1 MKLLKVMVV
10 CGAALALTGCAAAAP
25 HPTPKP
31 KLSASGSISVP
42 IDASALMT
50 GATDNTEGSP
60 CTSTAGYDDI
70 AGGTQVVI
78 TDATGKTVAVGVHES
93 GALKAGPD
101 ATAFDARCDFPF
113 TVTGI
118 PAGSKFYGVHIG
130 NTNRGV
136 QQERPDQLKS
146 IALTIG

>member
-1 MKLLKVMVV
+1 MKLLKVVVVV
-10 CGAALALTGCAAAAP
+10 CCATIALTGCAAATP
-25 HPTPKP
+25 HPKP

-42 IDASALMT
+42 IDASALMS

-70 AGGTQVVI
+70 ADGTQVVI
-78 TDATGKTVAVGVHES
+78 TDAAGKTVAVGALKG

-101 ATAFDARCDFPF
+101 ATAFDARCDFAF

-136 QQERPDQLKS
+136 QQERPDQLRS